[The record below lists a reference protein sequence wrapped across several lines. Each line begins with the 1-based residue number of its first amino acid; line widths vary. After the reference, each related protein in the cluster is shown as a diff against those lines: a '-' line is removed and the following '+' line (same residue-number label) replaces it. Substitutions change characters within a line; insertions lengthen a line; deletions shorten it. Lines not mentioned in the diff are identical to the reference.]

1 MDNYR
6 FRDEIRFQIMEE
18 FRKLKVIPKANPMW
32 YNQAK
37 CDIYMGTGAGAK
49 LLKEIGSAAL
59 RKHHITLS
67 IAQNDSGTG
76 MVAQQ
81 RGESTFDYF
90 GHLGKRQS

>member
-37 CDIYMGTGAGAK
+37 CDIYMGSLNFT
-49 LLKEIGSAAL
+49 E
-59 RKHHITLS
+59 
-67 IAQNDSGTG
+67 SGTKYNYETR
-76 MVAQQ
+76 VRVTDPNAIQ
-81 RGESTFDYF
+81 EIDTEFDALF
-90 GHLGKRQS
+90 HDPDLGFFWVEEWGKSFYA